1 MNQWESMDS
10 HLPAIT
16 GLISAL
22 AFYFILGP
30 SRFILPALTVSVL
43 VLIVIKSRSND
54 QKKNRG
60 LELEAVLTEPAEEIS
75 YEY

>member
-1 MNQWESMDS
+1 MDS

-22 AFYFILGP
+22 VFYFILGA
-30 SRFILPALTVSVL
+30 SQFILPALAVSVL
-43 VLIVIKSRSND
+43 VLIVMKSRSNNL
-54 QKKNRG
+54 KKNGG
-60 LELEAVLTEPAEEIS
+60 LELEMDLAEQTEEIS